1 MKLIYFKSTLSKFFL
16 KIPFKFNKTLFRIM
30 SEECEDFRILPLKKT
45 KKNFSY
51 KIYNIGTKNKVLSL
65 LRKISNKNINLIV
78 SQHFNIQNNLEKKI
92 NILLASKLPFHKIGF
107 INIYQKIFKSKK
119 NKVTVFH
126 SDLLCFLILK
136 FCFCDFKNQI
146 NYFVPFDY
154 LESFLKINIFQ
165 ILTKLLK
172 KQKKIKK
179 CETLAQKTAIFFHNS
194 KTYGNKLYT
203 KKHLVKKEPNSPLS
217 KSNVKQYFLP
227 KKNFNI
233 PWAAKIKNI
242 FKTLAFSFSILGKIR
257 RRSEIIGI
265 LILTSVY
272 YEFLFWKI
280 ILQRIAVKNII
291 FDYDVLVPKA
301 LCLAC
306 ESAKVNT
313 LALQER
319 PQMSFNNFYGL
330 ILNHYFYG
338 APIYKKYGL
347 MNYFHQVNQSGTLPM
362 WRTNYFFIPQKKKIK
377 IWGSRHQQVN
387 LEKRSILFLGYF
399 LDKAN
404 SNPLTSKESCLEFLK
419 AASTIMQMN
428 PNYQGILRFKETSPE
443 LLEMA
448 RPELN
453 KNQNLFICADYRF
466 EAISYQLCKG
476 AALIISLP
484 SSLAE
489 EALLLGKKVLFLN
502 RLGPFKNIASS
513 TYPKTF
519 HSKILRNPKKWK
531 MIIQSN
537 LFKKSK
543 ALKRQSQNHFS
554 KLILKTLEAN
564 LIK

>member
-1 MKLIYFKSTLSKFFL
+1 MKLFYFEGFLSKFIL
-16 KIPFKFNKTLFRIM
+16 KIPFKINKTFFRIM
-30 SEECEDFRILPLKKT
+30 SEDCKDFRTIPLKET
-45 KKNFSY
+45 KKIFPY
-51 KIYNIGTKNKVLSL
+51 KIYNIGTKEKVLSL
-65 LRKISNKNINLIV
+65 LRKISNKNIKNITF
-78 SQHFNIQNNLEKKI
+78 QYFNIQNNQEKKI

-107 INIYQKIFKSKK
+107 INIYNKIFESKK
-119 NKVTVFH
+119 NKVAVFH
-126 SDLLCFLILK
+126 SNLLCFLIFK
-136 FCFCDFKNQI
+136 FCFCDSKNQI
-146 NYFVPFDY
+146 NYFIPFDY
-154 LESFLKINIFQ
+154 FQSLLKINIFK

-172 KQKKIKK
+172 KQKQIKSCK
-179 CETLAQKTAIFFHNS
+179 KTQQKTAIFYHSS
-194 KTYGNKLYT
+194 KTYGDKLYT
-203 KKHLVKKEPNSPLS
+203 KKHLVNKDPKSPLS
-217 KSNVKQYFLP
+217 KLNVKQYFLP

-233 PWAAKIKNI
+233 PWAAKVKNI
-242 FKTLAFSFSILGKIR
+242 FKTLVFSISILGKIR

-272 YEFLFWKI
+272 YEFLFWKK
-280 ILQRIAVKNII
+280 ILQQIAVKNII

-347 MNYFHQVNQSGTLPM
+347 MNCFHHINKPGTLPM
-362 WRTNYFFIPQKKKIK
+362 WRIDYFFIPQKKNI
-377 IWGSRHQQVN
+377 IFSGFRHQQVN

-466 EAISYQLCKG
+466 EAISYQLCRE

-502 RLGPFKNIASS
+502 RLGPFNNIASS

-531 MIIQSN
+531 MIIQSK
-537 LFKKSK
+537 LFEKSK
-543 ALKRQSQNHFS
+543 AIKRQSQNHFS
-554 KLILKTLEAN
+554 KLILTTLEAN
-564 LIK
+564 LVK